1 MPVPDRA
8 LGLRLTVA
16 AVLTIVLLVPLSL
29 LAVLVVGNWPPLHS
43 VDLEITDALHSFAVG
58 HTAWVRAMAVWSY
71 LCDPN
76 AMRVAALGLAVWL
89 WRVKD
94 APRLAWW
101 VVVSMTVGGVLA
113 ALIKLLVGRH
123 RPELLEPVARAAGYS
138 FPSGHALNSA
148 LAAGVFLLVLL
159 PFVHDRRWLRVLL
172 WTMVILIPLIT
183 GVCRVG
189 LGVHWAS
196 DVLAGW
202 LMGIAVVAA
211 TAAAFAAW
219 RERSG
224 RRRVTATD
232 EGVEPEIAQPA

>member
-8 LGLRLTVA
+8 LGLRLTLA
-16 AVLTIVLLVPLSL
+16 AVLAFVLLVPLSL

-43 VDLEITDALHSFAVG
+43 VDLDITDALHSFAAGNAV
-58 HTAWVRAMAVWSY
+58 WVRAMAVWSY

-76 AMRVAALGLAVWL
+76 VMRAAALVLAVWL
-89 WRVKD
+89 WRRKD

-101 VVVSMTVGGVLA
+101 VAVTMTVGGVLA
-113 ALIKLLVGRH
+113 ALLKLLVGRH

-138 FPSGHALNSA
+138 FPSGHALNTA

-159 PFVHDRRWLRVLL
+159 PFVHDRRRLRGLL
-172 WTMVILIPLIT
+172 WTMAILIPLIT

-189 LGVHWAS
+189 LGVHWTS

-224 RRRVTATD
+224 RRRVNVTD
-232 EGVEPEIAQPA
+232 EGVEPEIAQRA

>member
-1 MPVPDRA
+1 MPAPDRA
-8 LGLRLTVA
+8 LGLRLAVA
-16 AVLTIVLLVPLSL
+16 AALTIVLLVPLSL
-29 LAVLVVGNWPPLHS
+29 LGVLVVGNWPPLHA
-43 VDLEITDALHSFAVG
+43 VDLDITDASHSVAVG
-58 HTAWVRAMAVWSY
+58 NTVWVRAMAAWSY

-76 AMRVAALGLAVWL
+76 TLRAAALALALWL
-89 WRVKD
+89 WRAKD

-101 VVVSMTVGGVLA
+101 VVVTMTVGGVLA
-113 ALIKLLVGRH
+113 ALLKLLVGRN

-138 FPSGHALNSA
+138 FPSGHALNAA

-159 PFVHDRRWLRVLL
+159 PFVHDRRWLRGLL
-172 WTMVILIPLIT
+172 WTMVILVPLVT
-183 GVCRVG
+183 GLCRVG

-211 TAAAFAAW
+211 TAAGFAAW

-224 RRRVTATD
+224 RRRVKVTE
-232 EGVEPEIAQPA
+232 EGVEPEVAQRA

>member
-1 MPVPDRA
+1 VPVPDRA
-8 LGLRLTVA
+8 LGLRLAVA
-16 AVLTIVLLVPLSL
+16 AVLAIVLLVPLSL

-43 VDLEITDALHSFAVG
+43 VDLDITDALHSFAVG
-58 HTAWVRAMAVWSY
+58 HTAWVYAMAAWSY

-76 AMRVAALGLAVWL
+76 VMRVAALVLAVWL
-89 WRVKD
+89 WRGKD

-101 VVVSMTVGGVLA
+101 VVVTMTVGGVLA
-113 ALIKLLVGRH
+113 AVVKLLVGRH
-123 RPELLEPVARAAGYS
+123 RPEMLEPVARAAGYS
-138 FPSGHALNSA
+138 FPSGHALNTA

-159 PFVHDRRWLRVLL
+159 PFVHDRRRLRGLL

-189 LGVHWAS
+189 LGVHWTS

-224 RRRVTATD
+224 RRRVKVTD
-232 EGVEPEIAQPA
+232 EGVEPEVAQQA

>member
-8 LGLRLTVA
+8 LGLRLTLA
-16 AVLTIVLLVPLSL
+16 AVLAFVLLVPLSL

-43 VDLEITDALHSFAVG
+43 VDLDITDGLHSFAAG
-58 HTAWVRAMAVWSY
+58 NIAWVRAMAVWSY

-76 AMRVAALGLAVWL
+76 VMRAAALVLAVWL
-89 WRVKD
+89 WRRKD

-101 VVVSMTVGGVLA
+101 VVVTMTVGGVLA
-113 ALIKLLVGRH
+113 ALLKLLVGRH
-123 RPELLEPVARAAGYS
+123 RPELLDPVARAAGYS
-138 FPSGHALNSA
+138 FPSGHALNTA

-159 PFVHDRRWLRVLL
+159 PFVHDRRRLRWLL
-172 WTMVILIPLIT
+172 WTMAILIPLIT

-189 LGVHWAS
+189 LGVHWTS

-224 RRRVTATD
+224 RRKVNVTD
-232 EGVEPEIAQPA
+232 EGVEPEIAQRA

>member
-8 LGLRLTVA
+8 LGLRLTLA
-16 AVLTIVLLVPLSL
+16 AVLAFVLLVPLSL

-43 VDLEITDALHSFAVG
+43 VDLDITDALHGFAAG
-58 HTAWVRAMAVWSY
+58 HIAWVRAMAVWSY

-76 AMRVAALGLAVWL
+76 VMRAAALVLAVWL
-89 WRVKD
+89 WRRKD

-101 VVVSMTVGGVLA
+101 VVVTMTVGGVLA
-113 ALIKLLVGRH
+113 ALLKLLVGRH
-123 RPELLEPVARAAGYS
+123 RPELLDPVARAAGYS
-138 FPSGHALNSA
+138 FPSGHALNTA

-159 PFVHDRRWLRVLL
+159 PFVHDRRRLRGLL
-172 WTMVILIPLIT
+172 WTMAILIPLIT

-189 LGVHWAS
+189 LGVHWTS

-224 RRRVTATD
+224 RRRVKVTD
-232 EGVEPEIAQPA
+232 EGVEPEIAQRA

>member
-1 MPVPDRA
+1 
-8 LGLRLTVA
+8 
-16 AVLTIVLLVPLSL
+16 
-29 LAVLVVGNWPPLHS
+29 
-43 VDLEITDALHSFAVG
+43 
-58 HTAWVRAMAVWSY
+58 MAVWSY

-76 AMRVAALGLAVWL
+76 AMRVAALVLAVWL
-89 WRVKD
+89 WRRKD

-101 VVVSMTVGGVLA
+101 VVVTMTVGGVLA
-113 ALIKLLVGRH
+113 ALLKLLVGRH

-138 FPSGHALNSA
+138 FPSGHALNTA

-159 PFVHDRRWLRVLL
+159 PFVHDRRRLRGLL

-189 LGVHWAS
+189 LGVHWTS

-202 LMGIAVVAA
+202 LMGIGVVAA
-211 TAAAFAAW
+211 TAAAFTAW

-224 RRRVTATD
+224 RRRVKVTD
-232 EGVEPEIAQPA
+232 EGVEPEIAQRA